1 MEKSLLG
8 MEETLKHY
16 TLADIFKDY
25 LKSDIYEIAK
35 RKGIRG
41 ISKCNK
47 EALIEKL
54 SEALCKPEMAEK
66 YFLCLLDEQIE
77 EFKKAAAEE
86 GFYYSKNVKYIE
98 ELYAGAYI
106 GILSDGRVSVP
117 QETAAVYQL
126 IDKEAF
132 HQKRRRVSF
141 LLACLRTSG
150 FLHGIA
156 PIEIVLKMINQNCK
170 PAMTVDEFRMLFEE
184 IPAELKEHVLVGD
197 MMYHEMLY
205 PNDRNL
211 LAVQN
216 GKPYYIPTVKEIKDF
231 NLHRYFSEGEEI
243 LRFKQYLLQK
253 TNMREDE
260 AEEAVERIQRA
271 MCGAEML
278 SEIIGNFEN
287 FGIEMGTAKEVGA
300 LIEQVEILWNKTR
313 MLVNRGFKPEE
324 LRTQRTKVSSDKSGK
339 IIHMKEVRKNKIYP
353 NEPCPCGSGKKYKN
367 CCRNK

>member
-1 MEKSLLG
+1 MEHKN
-8 MEETLKHY
+8 Y
-16 TLADIFKDY
+16 TLADIFHDY

-54 SEALCKPEMAEK
+54 SEELCKLEMAEK
-66 YFLCLLDEQIE
+66 YFSCLLDEQIE
-77 EFKKAAAEE
+77 EFEKASAEKE
-86 GFYYSKNVKYIE
+86 FYYSENVRYLE
-98 ELYAGAYI
+98 DLYAGAYI
-106 GILSDGRVSVP
+106 GMLSNGNVSVP
-117 QETAAVYQL
+117 QETADAYRQ
-126 IDKEAF
+126 IASEAF

-156 PIEIVLKMINQNCK
+156 PIEIVLKMVNQDCE
-170 PAMTVDEFRMLFEE
+170 PAMTVDEFQELFEE

-211 LAVQN
+211 LVVQN
-216 GKPYYIPTVKEIKDF
+216 EKPYYIPTVKEIKDF
-231 NLHRYFSEGEEI
+231 NLHRYFSEDEEI
-243 LRFKQYLLQK
+243 LRFKQYLLMDR
-253 TNMREDE
+253 NMEKAD
-260 AEEAVERIQRA
+260 AEEAAEKIQRA
-271 MCGAEML
+271 ICGAEMF
-278 SEIIGNFEN
+278 SEVIGNLDK
-287 FGIEMGTAKEVGA
+287 FGIVADTAKDVDT
-300 LIEQVEILWNKTR
+300 LVNRIELLWSKTR

-324 LRTQRTKVSSDKSGK
+324 LRTRHTDISSDKSGK
-339 IIHMKEVRKNKIYP
+339 IINIKEARKKKIYP
-353 NEPCPCGSGKKYKN
+353 NEPCPCGSGKKYKH